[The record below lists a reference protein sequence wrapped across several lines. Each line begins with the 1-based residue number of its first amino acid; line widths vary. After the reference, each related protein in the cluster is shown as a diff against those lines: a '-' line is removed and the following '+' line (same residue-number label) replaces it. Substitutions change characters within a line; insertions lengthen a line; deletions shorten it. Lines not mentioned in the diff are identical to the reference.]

1 MAVTNIPTESDLLSS
16 EVGLEGLPSANY
28 PSDHLMLCC
37 DVAIA
42 VSGSGLLTRQ
52 LGK

>member
-1 MAVTNIPTESDLLSS
+1 MGHGDSLVIAD
-16 EVGLEGLPSANY
+16 ANY

-37 DVAIA
+37 DVALV

-52 LGK
+52 TAQRKTSQRNSRMH